1 MKTSRFLAAFGA
13 LAFAAALT
21 TNVQAQTTMNK
32 DSMPGMDMS
41 GMKMDKTDKSSM
53 PGMDMPGMKTAPMN
67 QGSMPGMTMDTAAT
81 AAMTDG
87 EVRKIDKENQKITLK
102 HGDIKNLDMPGMTMV
117 FKVKD
122 AAMLDKLQVGSKVKF
137 KAEKSDGAI
146 VVTSVEL
153 AQ

>member
-1 MKTSRFLAAFGA
+1 MKTPKSLAAFGA
-13 LAFAAALT
+13 LALAASFAA
-21 TNVQAQTTMNK
+21 NVYAQTTMSK
-32 DSMPGMDMS
+32 DSMSGMDMS

-53 PGMDMPGMKTAPMN
+53 PGMTL
-67 QGSMPGMTMDTAAT
+67 DTAANS
-81 AAMTDG
+81 AKTDG

-122 AAMLDKLQVGSKVKF
+122 AAMLDKVQVGSKVKF

-146 VVTSVEL
+146 AVTSIEL

>member
-1 MKTSRFLAAFGA
+1 MKSFKFLAAFGA

-21 TNVQAQTTMNK
+21 ANVQAQTTMNK

-41 GMKMDKTDKSSM
+41 GTKMDKTDKSSM
-53 PGMDMPGMKTAPMN
+53 SGMDMPGMNTAPTS

-81 AAMTDG
+81 ASMTDG

-122 AAMLDKLQVGSKVKF
+122 AAMLDKVQVGSKVKF
-137 KAEKSDGAI
+137 KAEKSDGAV

>member
-13 LAFAAALT
+13 LAFASAFTA
-21 TNVQAQTTMNK
+21 NVQAQTPMSK
-32 DSMPGMDMS
+32 DSMPAMDMS

-53 PGMDMPGMKTAPMN
+53 PGMDMPGMKTSPTN

-81 AAMTDG
+81 ASMTDG

-122 AAMLDKLQVGSKVKF
+122 AAMLEKVQVGSKVKF